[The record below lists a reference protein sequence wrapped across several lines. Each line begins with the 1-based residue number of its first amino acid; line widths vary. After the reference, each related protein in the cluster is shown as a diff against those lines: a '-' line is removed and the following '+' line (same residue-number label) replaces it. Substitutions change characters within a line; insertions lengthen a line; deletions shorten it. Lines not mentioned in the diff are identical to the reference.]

1 VGAVQAPD
9 TQSASKSSIWTGK
22 DPAASDGAPT
32 SVAVYLSFCSFF
44 QSVWLSTRDGRGCWP
59 GREEYVGDPS
69 SIMGLCWRL
78 GGVHK
83 AHDLKIPG
91 RLLGTG
97 CNISSRPRSIYGA
110 EEWGCQD
117 LKQSRTHADD
127 SQHGQSREA
136 SVCASLQGCCGA
148 QQPTGQKRLQGGRPK
163 KSQENTVTF
172 KCLLRRS
179 NQY

>member
-1 VGAVQAPD
+1 MDREGPRSERWRADVCGRV
-9 TQSASKSSIWTGK
+9 
-22 DPAASDGAPT
+22 
-32 SVAVYLSFCSFF
+32 SFF
-44 QSVWLSTRDGRGCWP
+44 LSVWLSTRDGRGCWP
-59 GREEYVGDPS
+59 GRELVEEYVGDPS

-83 AHDLKIPG
+83 AHDLEIPG

-110 EEWGCQD
+110 KEWGGQD

-127 SQHGQSREA
+127 SQYGQSREA